1 MQTTHSSTQRTHWL
15 AGMLA
20 VALTAVS
27 FGAQV
32 ILADHYAQAGANAG
46 GSTLASRTTP
56 AAAGRNA
63 ENPAVIKTA
72 SQQATVKSSAEKL
85 PAS

>member
-1 MQTTHSSTQRTHWL
+1 MQTAHSSTQRTHWL

-20 VALTAVS
+20 VALTLVS

-46 GSTLASRTTP
+46 GSSLASRTTP
-56 AAAGRNA
+56 AVAGSNA

-72 SQQATVKSSAEKL
+72 SRQTAVKGSAEKL